1 MVAQRN
7 RDAARQAPAGRK
19 QNDEPSKKPCDDRS
33 CGKHHHGV
41 AGDPD
46 QQRRAGCAAGTA
58 RDRRRPETNPPGDI
72 PDNQVFIDYTAPA
85 GFSMQVP
92 EGWSR
97 SDTATGVSFADKYGT
112 IDIATAKADKAPTP
126 QSIQQR
132 EVPDLVAGGHA
143 VEVTDVRAMT
153 LPAGEAVALDYLSNS
168 AINPVTNRRIR
179 LENRRIYLFHAGQEA
194 IVTFSAPA
202 GADNVDAWKMMAES
216 LRWPS

>member
-1 MVAQRN
+1 MTNRRKNLVTTVLAASTIMASLAIPISSVAQG
-7 RDAARQAPAGRK
+7 APLAPR
-19 QNDEPSKKPCDDRS
+19 ETA
-33 CGKHHHGV
+33 V
-41 AGDPD
+41 A
-46 QQRRAGCAAGTA
+46 
-58 RDRRRPETNPPGDI
+58 PEINPPGDI

-216 LRWPS
+216 LRWTS

>member
-1 MVAQRN
+1 MMNRRKNLVTTVLAASTIMASLAIPISSVAQG
-7 RDAARQAPAGRK
+7 APLAPR
-19 QNDEPSKKPCDDRS
+19 ETA
-33 CGKHHHGV
+33 V
-41 AGDPD
+41 A
-46 QQRRAGCAAGTA
+46 
-58 RDRRRPETNPPGDI
+58 PETNPPGDI

-153 LPAGEAVALDYLSNS
+153 LPAGDAVALDYLSNS
-168 AINPVTNRRIR
+168 AINPVTNRQIR

>member
-1 MVAQRN
+1 MTNRRKNLVTTVLAAITIMASLAIPISSVAQG
-7 RDAARQAPAGRK
+7 APLAPR
-19 QNDEPSKKPCDDRS
+19 ETA
-33 CGKHHHGV
+33 V
-41 AGDPD
+41 A
-46 QQRRAGCAAGTA
+46 
-58 RDRRRPETNPPGDI
+58 PEINPPGDI

-132 EVPDLVAGGHA
+132 QVPDLVAGGHA
-143 VEVTDVRAMT
+143 VEETDVRAMT
-153 LPAGEAVALDYLSNS
+153 RPAGEAVALDYLSNS